1 VRLTRRRLLQLGIS
15 ALAAAVSPPLR
26 AQPLAT
32 RPLRIAFLHLAPVP
46 GEVARNRSLVEA
58 AIVKA
63 AEREAAWII
72 TPELCVSGYTFSD
85 RIGTDWILPQPDAW
99 MAQVCR
105 LASRLQV
112 TVFLSHPE
120 RDGANTLYNSLF
132 VIAPDGAILGSH
144 RKIHTLRVGS
154 EAWSTPGKQ
163 AVAVAVPPVGP
174 VGLLICAD
182 MSSAELC
189 RSLRT
194 QGARLLVS
202 AAAWGP
208 GVHGPSGEWERCSR
222 ETGLPVVV
230 CNRTGPDRTLDF
242 TRAESVVVK
251 DGTRLLSFASARSA
265 VVLVDWDLTA
275 QTLLKPDPEVVFL

>member
-1 VRLTRRRLLQLGIS
+1 MRLSRRHFLRLSLS
-15 ALAAAVSPPLR
+15 ALAATALSPPLR
-26 AQPLAT
+26 AQPPAI
-32 RPLRIAFLHLAPVP
+32 PLRIAFLHLAPVP

-63 AEREAAWII
+63 AERKAAWIT
-72 TPELCVSGYTFSD
+72 TPELCVSGYTFAD
-85 RIGTDWILPQPDAW
+85 LIGTDWILPQPDPW

-105 LASRLQV
+105 LAARLQV

-120 RDGANTLYNSLF
+120 RDQAKLYNSLF
-132 VIAPDGAILGSH
+132 VIAPDGRILGSH

-154 EAWSTPGKQ
+154 EAWSTPGER
-163 AVAVAVPPVGP
+163 AAAVAVPPVGP

-182 MSSAELC
+182 MSSVELC
-189 RSLRT
+189 RSLKT
-194 QGARLLVS
+194 QGVRLLVS

-208 GVHGPSGEWERCSR
+208 GVHGPNGEWERCSR

-242 TRAESVVVK
+242 TRAESVVVH
-251 DGTRLLSFASARSA
+251 DGQRVLSFASERSA
-265 VVLVDWDLTA
+265 VVLVDWDPAA
-275 QTLLKPDPEVVFL
+275 QTLVKPDPEVVLL